1 MRTIC
6 KSRCEKRSEV
16 GEVPKIMLFSIV
28 GLMLL
33 AGFLGCKGNND
44 TQPIADSPDISAD
57 LPPIAPSDFGAAR
70 SFQLENLAGDLVSL
84 NDYQEQV
91 VAINFWA
98 TWCNPCRKEIP
109 DLVKIQNRYRERG
122 VIVLG
127 LSRDVLNQ
135 NGQLVKN
142 EEAVQSFVKEFKIN
156 YPVLWDTEDVYN
168 EHYGAIGMP
177 TTIILDRKHR
187 IRFRHTG
194 IIDIVTLDAEIT
206 TILNET

>member
-1 MRTIC
+1 MTHNR
-6 KSRCEKRSEV
+6 
-16 GEVPKIMLFSIV
+16 
-28 GLMLL
+28 LL
-33 AGFLGCKGNND
+33 
-44 TQPIADSPDISAD
+44 THPIF
-57 LPPIAPSDFGAAR
+57 PPIFRRLRRLTLGLHAPF
-70 SFQLENLAGDLVSL
+70 NLRIWAGDLVSL

-122 VIVLG
+122 VTVLG

-135 NGQLVKN
+135 NGQLAKN

-206 TILNET
+206 TLLNET